1 MLPAELPR
9 CLEMSMDGSRRSP
22 AFGVVVPTFNRSEL
36 APRAIRSVLRQTFT
50 DFDLV
55 VVDDGSTDD
64 TPEVVAT
71 IHDPRLRLVR
81 QENQGL
87 SAARN
92 AGAAV
97 VAGEWLTFL
106 DDDDEALPGW
116 LELFRREVSDARCG
130 VVCCGS
136 VIVDEHGR
144 TLQTVKPEQ
153 LGPAYDN
160 QVCSLLAGTYAIR
173 RELFDAVCGYVPGLR
188 ASHGTELVFR
198 LLPHCVSRGL
208 TVRSVSEP
216 GVRIESRPPA
226 QRNRGKPEVL
236 FDGVTYILER
246 HRDRI
251 RQSPQTFADF
261 TSIAGVNAARLGK
274 YQEARRFLTQ
284 AIRAE
289 PLAPRRWA
297 RLLLS
302 LIPPLGDRVWRR
314 WDSEVSTPPPNVAA

>member
-1 MLPAELPR
+1 
-9 CLEMSMDGSRRSP
+9 MSMNRSHAGSQRHSP
-22 AFGVVVPTFNRSEL
+22 AFSVVVPTFNRSAL
-36 APRAIRSVLRQTFT
+36 VPRAIRSVLHQTFT
-50 DFDLV
+50 DFDLI
-55 VVDDGSTDD
+55 VVDDGSTDE
-64 TPEVVAT
+64 TPDVLAS

-92 AGAAV
+92 AGAAIA
-97 VAGEWLTFL
+97 AGEWLTFL

-116 LELFRREVSDARCG
+116 LEIFRRQINGSACG
-130 VVCCGS
+130 VVCCGGI
-136 VIVDEHGR
+136 IVDEQGR

-153 LGPAYDN
+153 LGPAYEN
-160 QVCSLLAGTYAIR
+160 QVCSLLAGTYGVR

-208 TVRSVSEP
+208 TVRTTSEP
-216 GVRIESRPPA
+216 GVRIQSRPAA
-226 QRNRGKPEVL
+226 QRNRGKPDVL
-236 FDGVTYILER
+236 LDGVTYILER

-251 RQSPQTFADF
+251 RLSPQTFADF
-261 TSIAGVNAARLGK
+261 TSIAGVNAARLGR
-274 YQEARRFLTQ
+274 YREARRFLAQ

-302 LIPPLGDRVWRR
+302 LVPPLGDRVWRR
-314 WDSEVSTPPPNVAA
+314 WDAGASNPPPKVVA